1 MGFLDRLFG
10 KRRNGAVPVTEH
22 AVIVHFQY
30 GSTDLSRI
38 FALEEQ
44 IEQAI
49 AEAGVGEFDGNELAT
64 DGSDG
69 FLYMYGPDADALFG
83 AVRLR
88 LEAADFLQGARVKLR
103 YGPPHDGVREVEIEL
118 GT

>member
-1 MGFLDRLFG
+1 
-10 KRRNGAVPVTEH
+10 
-22 AVIVHFQY
+22 
-30 GSTDLSRI
+30 
-38 FALEEQ
+38 
-44 IEQAI
+44 
-49 AEAGVGEFDGNELAT
+49 
-64 DGSDG
+64 
-69 FLYMYGPDADALFG
+69 MYGPDADALFG